1 MGIVTEVGADWAT
14 VRAVCDDYSN
24 VSAMI
29 STTSDVC
36 VISGNLTLLDEG
48 KLELSRLMDQED
60 KVSVGA
66 SVVTSHISDKI
77 SSRNFNRL
85 YQRPGAGQQSADKI
99 RLYHTGRRL

>member
-1 MGIVTEVGADWAT
+1 MDHNVIADGGLVGIVTEVGADWAT

-48 KLELSRLMDQED
+48 KLELSRLMDQ
-60 KVSVGA
+60 VRTRCRVGA
-66 SVVTSHISDKI
+66 SVGDVPH
-77 SSRNFNRL
+77 
-85 YQRPGAGQQSADKI
+85 QRQNIFQEF
-99 RLYHTGRRL
+99 